1 MARSKK
7 DITLPQSASNRVRKP
22 GRAPKNGVTA
32 TIPSTLAAALT
43 PADLT
48 SDATIKRI
56 ETSPSLPEVDGAPP
70 AWADDRAALASAIP
84 WFTCYEGGMY
94 HNKIVCYGFL
104 LDGDS
109 GNRCHIDDEV
119 VITRIGGGCC
129 KDRNGNL
136 MLKKDMDEQD
146 VTVRS
151 IVNRSRNT
159 SLGRKLPHRYNVMAY
174 FRVICIWAEK
184 INGRTGFK
192 VRFEKLDLS
201 EKSWWAERGA
211 AVLDPAARRF
221 MQVESL
227 QCAVCHMP
235 SMHVYKEGWMC
246 LNRTCQEFWMLA
258 GSEPPGNLTFDD
270 RFLEARAQPD
280 PDMQLHGSLVPDL
293 LSTIDEHDL
302 LGNPW
307 RISWKSGVVCPLC
320 RKCIPRRF
328 WNGWKCSDSI
338 SGESHKECPF
348 EKWITIP
355 TVRLPAA
362 VGGIAACTI
371 KRAVFEVPR
380 FGLLQPQIDDRS
392 FAPYKL
398 LTYRL
403 GAAGYIMHFVSNEV
417 INGRPKGPNDL
428 FEELQKA
435 NLGLQRYPLD
445 QAQVA
450 GTLTAHFVTNF
461 GAPYKYVVSV
471 DSRGFSEACDPVLRA
486 LGRLTWATKNA
497 VESQGG
503 TARDPNE
510 LLLLGYFEDQKIGY
524 HDDGEYS
531 LGPTIATLSLGS
543 PATMA
548 VRMKYKYYH
557 GFTKASKE
565 KSALLTDDPVL
576 PQCENY
582 TNRQNLKKQL
592 LNGSITKDEYKKA
605 WFESFA
611 ENKGQDVPPDMIK
624 MKLNH
629 GDMVVM
635 HGEGVQKYYEHGV
648 KLEKRGKLRF
658 ALTARHV
665 KKEEIPEEDWPKGDF
680 TLTDDQIYDGK

>member
-1 MARSKK
+1 MARPKK
-7 DITLPQSASNRVRKP
+7 GPIAPRTVSNRV
-22 GRAPKNGVTA
+22 
-32 TIPSTLAAALT
+32 IPPLT
-43 PADLT
+43 GIEPSRDAVFDPSDVA
-48 SDATIKRI
+48 SDAKVRSI
-56 ETSPSLPEVDGAPP
+56 ESSPSLAEVDGVPP
-70 AWADDRAALASAIP
+70 AWADVREPEDRAALASAIP

-94 HNKIVCYGFL
+94 HSKMVCYGFL

-119 VITRIGGGCC
+119 VITRIGGGCS
-129 KDRNGNL
+129 KDRDGNL

-151 IVNRSRNT
+151 LANRSKNT

-184 INGRTGFK
+184 INGKTGYK

-201 EKSWWAERGA
+201 EKSWWAEKGTA
-211 AVLDPAARRF
+211 LPDPASRRF
-221 MQVESL
+221 TQAESR
-227 QCAVCHMP
+227 QCATCLTP
-235 SMHVYKEGWMC
+235 STHVYKEGWMC

-258 GSEPPGNLTFDD
+258 GLEPPRNLTFDD
-270 RFLEARAQPD
+270 RFLEARAQPG
-280 PDMQLHGSLVPDL
+280 PDMQLHGDLIPDL
-293 LSTIDEHDL
+293 LSTIDEHDP
-302 LGNPW
+302 LGSSSPL
-307 RISWKSGVVCPLC
+307 SWKSGVVCPLC
-320 RKCIPRRF
+320 QKCIPRRF
-328 WNGWKCSDSI
+328 WNGWKCSDTL
-338 SGESHKECPF
+338 SGKAQGECPF
-348 EKWITIP
+348 EKWLKIP
-355 TVRLPAA
+355 TVPLSAA
-362 VGGIAACTI
+362 IGGINLCRNKRTVI
-371 KRAVFEVPR
+371 KNRQSSF
-380 FGLLQPQIDDRS
+380 LPQIDDRS

-398 LTYRL
+398 ITYGL
-403 GAAGYIMHFVSNEV
+403 GASGYIMHFVSNEV
-417 INGRPKGPNDL
+417 INSRPRGPNEL

-435 NLGLQRYPLD
+435 NLGLRRYPLD

-497 VESQGG
+497 VRSQGG
-503 TARDPNE
+503 NTYDPNE
-510 LLLLGYFEDQKIGY
+510 LLLLGYFEEQKIGY
-524 HDDGEYS
+524 HDDGESS

-557 GFTKASKE
+557 GFTKAGRE
-565 KSALLTDDPVL
+565 KNTLLTDDPIL
-576 PQCENY
+576 PECENY
-582 TNRQNLKKQL
+582 VNRQKLKERL
-592 LNGSITKDEYKKA
+592 LNGSITDDEYKKA
-605 WFESFA
+605 WFDSFA
-611 ENKGQDVPPDMIK
+611 ENKSRNLPPDIIK
-624 MKLNH
+624 IKLNH

-665 KKEEIPEEDWPKGDF
+665 KKEEIPEQDWPKGDF
-680 TLTDDQIYDGK
+680 TLTDDQIYDGQ

>member
-1 MARSKK
+1 MARPRK
-7 DITLPQSASNRVRKP
+7 DPTAPDTASNKVRKP
-22 GRAPKNGVTA
+22 DRARKKEVTL
-32 TIPSTLAAALT
+32 TTAALT
-43 PADLT
+43 PADLA
-48 SDATIKRI
+48 SDIPVKSI
-56 ETSPSLPEVDGAPP
+56 QTSPNLPEVDGAPP

-119 VITRIGGGCC
+119 VITRIGGGCS
-129 KDRNGNL
+129 KDKNGNL
-136 MLKKDMDEQD
+136 MLKKDMDERD
-146 VTVRS
+146 ITVRC
-151 IVNRSRNT
+151 IVNRSKNT
-159 SLGRKLPHRYNVMAY
+159 SLGRKVPHRYNVMAY

-184 INGRTGFK
+184 TINGRTGFK

-201 EKSWWAERGA
+201 EKSWWAKKGTA
-211 AVLDPAARRF
+211 LPDPAARCF
-221 MQVESL
+221 TGFESL
-227 QCAVCHMP
+227 QCTACHTP
-235 SMHVYKEGWMC
+235 SMRVYKEGWMC
-246 LNRTCQEFWMLA
+246 LNRMCRKFWILA

-270 RFLEARAQPD
+270 QFLEARAQPD
-280 PDMQLHGSLVPDL
+280 PYMQLQGDLVPDL
-293 LSTIDEHDL
+293 LSAIDEQDP
-302 LGNPW
+302 LGSSS

-320 RKCIPRRF
+320 QKCIPRRF
-328 WNGWKCSDSI
+328 WNGWKCSDRI
-338 SGESHKECPF
+338 SGEVQRDCPF
-348 EKWITIP
+348 EKWLNIP
-355 TVRLPAA
+355 TVSLPAA
-362 VGGIAACTI
+362 VGGIGMCAI
-371 KRAVFEVPR
+371 RRAVFEDPR
-380 FGLLQPQIDDRS
+380 STLIQPQIDDRS

-398 LTYRL
+398 VTYKL
-403 GAAGYIMHFVSNEV
+403 GEAGYIMHFVSNET

-471 DSRGFSEACDPVLRA
+471 DSRGFSEACDSVLRA

-503 TARDPNE
+503 TARNPNE
-510 LLLLGYFEDQKIGY
+510 LLMLGYFEDQKIGY
-524 HDDGEYS
+524 HDDGESS

-557 GFTKASKE
+557 GFTKAGKE
-565 KSALLTDDPVL
+565 KCALLTDDPIL

-582 TNRQNLKKQL
+582 FNRQNLKEQL
-592 LNGSITKDEYKKA
+592 LNGVLTEEKYKKA

-611 ENKGQDVPPDMIK
+611 ENKGQNVPPDMVK
-624 MKLNH
+624 MKLSH

-665 KKEEIPEEDWPKGDF
+665 KKEEILEQDWSKGEF
-680 TLTDDQIYDGK
+680 TLTDDQIYNGE

>member
-1 MARSKK
+1 MARPKK
-7 DITLPQSASNRVRKP
+7 SPTAVQTVSSRVRKP
-22 GRAPKNGVTA
+22 IR
-32 TIPSTLAAALT
+32 SRAAALG
-43 PADLT
+43 PADVA
-48 SDATIKRI
+48 SDATVKNIGH
-56 ETSPSLPEVDGAPP
+56 SPSLPEVDGIPP

-94 HNKIVCYGFL
+94 HRKMVCYGFL

-119 VITRIGGGCC
+119 VITRIGGGCS
-129 KDRNGNL
+129 KDKNGNL
-136 MLKKDMDEQD
+136 MLKKDMDERD

-151 IVNRSRNT
+151 LVNRSKNT
-159 SLGRKLPHRYNVMAY
+159 SLGKKLPHRYNVMAF
-174 FRVICIWAEK
+174 FRVICIWTEK
-184 INGRTGFK
+184 INGRTGYK

-201 EKSWWAERGA
+201 EKSWWAEKGTA
-211 AVLDPAARRF
+211 LPDPASRRF
-221 MQVESL
+221 TQAESR
-227 QCAVCHMP
+227 QCTACLT
-235 SMHVYKEGWMC
+235 SSFRVYKEGWMC
-246 LNRTCQEFWMLA
+246 LNRTCQEFWILA
-258 GSEPPGNLTFDD
+258 GLEPPGNLTFDD
-270 RFLEARAQPD
+270 RFLEARTQPD
-280 PDMQLHGSLVPDL
+280 PNMRLLFDLIPDL
-293 LSTIDEHDL
+293 LSTIDEHDPL
-302 LGNPW
+302 DSSS
-307 RISWKSGVVCPLC
+307 RVSWKSGVVCPLC
-320 RKCIPRRF
+320 QKCIPRRF
-328 WNGWKCSDSI
+328 WNGWKCSDSL
-338 SGESHKECPF
+338 SGETQGGCPF
-348 EKWITIP
+348 EKWLNIP
-355 TVRLPAA
+355 TVPLPAA
-362 VGGIAACTI
+362 ADGTNMCRN
-371 KRAVFEVPR
+371 KRAIVENPR
-380 FGLLQPQIDDRS
+380 SRSLPPQIDDRS

-398 LTYRL
+398 LTYNL
-403 GAAGYIMHFVSNEV
+403 GDSGYIMHFISNEV
-417 INGRPKGPNDL
+417 INGRPRGPNEL

-435 NLGLQRYPLD
+435 NLGLRRYPLD

-486 LGRLTWATKNA
+486 LGRLTWATKSA
-497 VESQGG
+497 VRSQSGN
-503 TARDPNE
+503 TRDPNE

-524 HDDGEYS
+524 HDDGESS

-557 GFTKASKE
+557 GFTKVGKE
-565 KSALLTDDPVL
+565 KSALLTDDPIL

-582 TNRQNLKKQL
+582 INRQKLKEQL
-592 LNGSITKDEYKKA
+592 LDGSITEDEYKKA
-605 WFESFA
+605 WFDSFA
-611 ENKGQDVPPDMIK
+611 ENKDRDLPPDLIK
-624 MKLNH
+624 IKLNH

-680 TLTDDQIYDGK
+680 TLTDDQIYDGQ